1 MAAWASNLRPNVTM
15 SCIVLGAVGV
25 SLGFSVRVLMSQNS
39 TKETVI
45 IPSPRATQL
54 PKLSKEETS
63 ALPYP
68 PDALPGARD
77 VETPYGTIKVFEW
90 GPEDGEKVLLLHGI
104 STPCLSLGILG
115 EALVERGYRVMVFDF
130 FGRGYSDAPT
140 DIPYDIRLYS
150 TQMLLALASSKL
162 PWTGDNGFHII
173 GYSLGGGLAVSFAKY
188 YSHMIRSL
196 VLVASGGLIRSEHV
210 SRRSRILYSKGVL
223 PEPLLRWLVR
233 RRITPQ
239 PATTTSEAKMASE
252 VVATTTT
259 ATTTS
264 EQSTKKHHKN
274 SDASGG
280 DSFDN
285 AVLSPHR
292 PNSTVSSVMAWQVQ
306 HQQGFLTAFMS
317 SIRHAPI
324 YEQREDW
331 MKLGQL
337 LAARRKASS
346 ASGADEDEE
355 SVGGR
360 SLPGLLGG
368 KVLLVLGSTD
378 PVIVKEELIHDAIS
392 VLGEDGF
399 EAVVLDCGHEIV
411 MTRGEEVAGL
421 AAGFWSRI

>member
-1 MAAWASNLRPNVTM
+1 MAAWASGLRPTQVTT
-15 SCIVLGAVGV
+15 SCLILGAVGV
-25 SLGFSVRVLMSQNS
+25 SLGLSVRVLLNQNS
-39 TKETVI
+39 TKKPI
-45 IPSPRATQL
+45 IIQSPRATQI
-54 PKLSKEETS
+54 PQLSKEETS
-63 ALPYP
+63 SLPYP

-77 VETPYGTIKVFEW
+77 VETPYGIIKVFEW

-115 EALVERGYRVMVFDF
+115 EALVEKGYRVMLFDF
-130 FGRGYSDAPT
+130 FGRGYSDTPT
-140 DIPYDIRLYS
+140 DIPFDIRLYS
-150 TQMLLALASSKL
+150 TQILLALVSSRL

-210 SRRSRILYSKGVL
+210 SRRSRILYSEGVL
-223 PEPLLRWLVR
+223 PEHLLRWLVR

-252 VVATTTT
+252 VVATTSNTPEP
-259 ATTTS
+259 S
-264 EQSTKKHHKN
+264 SKKHHKN

-306 HQQGFLTAFMS
+306 HQQGFLTAFMG

-331 MKLGQL
+331 IKLGQL
-337 LAARRKASS
+337 LAARRKAS
-346 ASGADEDEE
+346 ASDADE
-355 SVGGR
+355 GAAAQQ
-360 SLPGLLGG
+360 LPGLLGG

-378 PVIVKEELIHDAIS
+378 PVIVKEELIHDATS

-399 EAVVLDCGHEIV
+399 EAVLLDCGHEIV
-411 MTRGEEVAGL
+411 MTKGKEVAGL

>member
-1 MAAWASNLRPNVTM
+1 MLLN
-15 SCIVLGAVGV
+15 
-25 SLGFSVRVLMSQNS
+25 QNS
-39 TKETVI
+39 TKKPI
-45 IPSPRATQL
+45 IIQSPRATQI
-54 PKLSKEETS
+54 PQLSKEETS
-63 ALPYP
+63 SLPYP

-77 VETPYGTIKVFEW
+77 VETPYGIIKVFEW

-115 EALVERGYRVMVFDF
+115 EALVEKGYRVMLFDF
-130 FGRGYSDAPT
+130 FGRGYSDTPT
-140 DIPYDIRLYS
+140 DIPFDIRLYS
-150 TQMLLALASSKL
+150 TQILLALVSSRL

-210 SRRSRILYSKGVL
+210 SRRSRILYSEGVL
-223 PEPLLRWLVR
+223 PEHLLRWLVR

-252 VVATTTT
+252 VVATTSNTPEP
-259 ATTTS
+259 S
-264 EQSTKKHHKN
+264 SKKHHKN

-306 HQQGFLTAFMS
+306 HQQGFLTAFMG

-331 MKLGQL
+331 IKLGQL
-337 LAARRKASS
+337 LAARRKAS
-346 ASGADEDEE
+346 ASDADEGAA
-355 SVGGR
+355 VQQ
-360 SLPGLLGG
+360 LPGLLGG

-378 PVIVKEELIHDAIS
+378 PVIVKEELIHDATS

-399 EAVVLDCGHEIV
+399 EAVLLDCGHEIV
-411 MTRGEEVAGL
+411 MTKGKEVAGL

>member
-1 MAAWASNLRPNVTM
+1 MAAWASGLRPTQVTT
-15 SCIVLGAVGV
+15 SCLILGAVGV
-25 SLGFSVRVLMSQNS
+25 SLGLSVRVLLNQNS
-39 TKETVI
+39 TKKPII
-45 IPSPRATQL
+45 IPSPRATQI
-54 PKLSKEETS
+54 PQLSKEETS
-63 ALPYP
+63 SLPYP

-77 VETPYGTIKVFEW
+77 VETPYGIIKVFEW

-115 EALVERGYRVMVFDF
+115 EALVEKGYRVMLFDF
-130 FGRGYSDAPT
+130 FGRGYSDTPT
-140 DIPYDIRLYS
+140 DIPFDIRLYS
-150 TQMLLALASSKL
+150 TQILLALVSSRL

-210 SRRSRILYSKGVL
+210 SRRSRILYSEGVL
-223 PEPLLRWLVR
+223 PEHLLRWLVR

-252 VVATTTT
+252 VVATTSNTPEP
-259 ATTTS
+259 S
-264 EQSTKKHHKN
+264 SKKHHKN

-306 HQQGFLTAFMS
+306 HQQGFLTAFMG

-331 MKLGQL
+331 IKLGQL
-337 LAARRKASS
+337 LAARRKAS
-346 ASGADEDEE
+346 ASDADE
-355 SVGGR
+355 GAAAQQ
-360 SLPGLLGG
+360 LPGLLGG

-378 PVIVKEELIHDAIS
+378 PVIVKEELIHDATS

-399 EAVVLDCGHEIV
+399 EAVLLDCGHEIV
-411 MTRGEEVAGL
+411 MTKGKEVAGL

>member
-1 MAAWASNLRPNVTM
+1 M
-15 SCIVLGAVGV
+15 
-25 SLGFSVRVLMSQNS
+25 
-39 TKETVI
+39 
-45 IPSPRATQL
+45 
-54 PKLSKEETS
+54 
-63 ALPYP
+63 
-68 PDALPGARD
+68 
-77 VETPYGTIKVFEW
+77 
-90 GPEDGEKVLLLHGI
+90 EK
-104 STPCLSLGILG
+104 
-115 EALVERGYRVMVFDF
+115 GYRVMLFDF

-150 TQMLLALASSKL
+150 TQILLALASSKL
-162 PWTGDNGFHII
+162 AWTGNNGFHII
-173 GYSLGGGLAVSFAKY
+173 GYSLGGGLAVSFSKY

-210 SRRSRILYSKGVL
+210 SRRSRILYSEGVL

-239 PATTTSEAKMASE
+239 PATTTSETKMAGE
-252 VVATTTT
+252 VV
-259 ATTTS
+259 S
-264 EQSTKKHHKN
+264 SDNSSGESGKKHHKN

-331 MKLGQL
+331 IKLGQL
-337 LAARRKASS
+337 LAARRN
-346 ASGADEDEE
+346 ADEGE
-355 SVGGR
+355 
-360 SLPGLLGG
+360 LPGLLGG

-378 PVIVKEELIHDAIS
+378 PVIVKEELIHDATS

-399 EAVVLDCGHEIV
+399 EAVLLDSGHEIV

-421 AAGFWSRI
+421 AVGFWSRT

>member
-1 MAAWASNLRPNVTM
+1 MAAWASGLRPTQVTT
-15 SCIVLGAVGV
+15 SCLILGAVGV
-25 SLGFSVRVLMSQNS
+25 SLGLSVRVLLNQNS
-39 TKETVI
+39 TKKPI
-45 IPSPRATQL
+45 IIQSPRATQI
-54 PKLSKEETS
+54 PQLSKEETS
-63 ALPYP
+63 SLPYP

-77 VETPYGTIKVFEW
+77 VETPYGIIKVFEW

-115 EALVERGYRVMVFDF
+115 EALVEKGYRVMLFDF
-130 FGRGYSDAPT
+130 FGRGYSDTPT
-140 DIPYDIRLYS
+140 DIPFDIRLYS
-150 TQMLLALASSKL
+150 TQILLALVSSRL

-210 SRRSRILYSKGVL
+210 SRRSRILYSEGVL
-223 PEPLLRWLVR
+223 PEHLLRWLVR

-252 VVATTTT
+252 VVATTSNTPEP
-259 ATTTS
+259 S
-264 EQSTKKHHKN
+264 SKKHHKN

-306 HQQGFLTAFMS
+306 HQQGFLTAFMG

-331 MKLGQL
+331 IKLGQL
-337 LAARRKASS
+337 LAARRKAS
-346 ASGADEDEE
+346 ASDADEGAA
-355 SVGGR
+355 VQQ
-360 SLPGLLGG
+360 LPGLLGG

-378 PVIVKEELIHDAIS
+378 PVIVKEELIHDATS

-399 EAVVLDCGHEIV
+399 EAVLLDCGHEIV
-411 MTRGEEVAGL
+411 MTKGKEVAGL

>member
-1 MAAWASNLRPNVTM
+1 MLLN
-15 SCIVLGAVGV
+15 
-25 SLGFSVRVLMSQNS
+25 QNS
-39 TKETVI
+39 TKKPI
-45 IPSPRATQL
+45 IIQSPRATQI
-54 PKLSKEETS
+54 PQLSKEETS
-63 ALPYP
+63 SLPYP

-77 VETPYGTIKVFEW
+77 VETPYGIIKVFEW

-115 EALVERGYRVMVFDF
+115 EALVEKGYRVMLFDF
-130 FGRGYSDAPT
+130 FGRGYSDTPT
-140 DIPYDIRLYS
+140 DIPFDIRLYS
-150 TQMLLALASSKL
+150 TQILLALVSSRL

-210 SRRSRILYSKGVL
+210 SRRSRILYSEGVL
-223 PEPLLRWLVR
+223 PEHLLRWLVR

-252 VVATTTT
+252 VVATTSNTPEP
-259 ATTTS
+259 S
-264 EQSTKKHHKN
+264 SKKHHKN

-306 HQQGFLTAFMS
+306 HQQGFLTAFMG

-331 MKLGQL
+331 IKLGQL
-337 LAARRKASS
+337 LAARRKAS
-346 ASGADEDEE
+346 ASDADE
-355 SVGGR
+355 GAAAQQ
-360 SLPGLLGG
+360 LPGLLGG

-378 PVIVKEELIHDAIS
+378 PVIVKEELIHDATS

-399 EAVVLDCGHEIV
+399 EAVLLDCGHEIV
-411 MTRGEEVAGL
+411 MTKGKEVAGL

>member
-1 MAAWASNLRPNVTM
+1 MASWGSNLRPSVTTT
-15 SCIVLGAVGV
+15 CVVLGAVGV
-25 SLGFSVRVLMSQNS
+25 SLGLSVRALTNQNP
-39 TKETVI
+39 TKKAAI

-54 PKLSKEETS
+54 PQLSKEETS

-68 PDALPGARD
+68 PDALPGGRD

-115 EALVERGYRVMVFDF
+115 EALVEKGYRVMLFDF

-150 TQMLLALASSKL
+150 TQILLALASSKL
-162 PWTGDNGFHII
+162 AWTGNNGFHII
-173 GYSLGGGLAVSFAKY
+173 GYSLGGGLAVSFSKY

-210 SRRSRILYSKGVL
+210 SRRSRILYSEGVL

-239 PATTTSEAKMASE
+239 PATTTSETKMAGE
-252 VVATTTT
+252 VV
-259 ATTTS
+259 S
-264 EQSTKKHHKN
+264 SDNSSGESGKKHHKN

-331 MKLGQL
+331 IKLGQL
-337 LAARRKASS
+337 LAARRN
-346 ASGADEDEE
+346 ADEGE
-355 SVGGR
+355 
-360 SLPGLLGG
+360 LPGLLGG

-378 PVIVKEELIHDAIS
+378 PVIVKEELIHDATS

-399 EAVVLDCGHEIV
+399 EAVLLDSGHEIV

-421 AAGFWSRI
+421 AVGFWSRT

>member
-1 MAAWASNLRPNVTM
+1 MMAAWASNLRPQVTT
-15 SCIVLGAVGV
+15 SCLVLGAVGV
-25 SLGFSVRVLMSQNS
+25 SLGLSVRMLMSQNS
-39 TKETVI
+39 TKKQII

-54 PKLSKEETS
+54 PQLSKEEIS
-63 ALPYP
+63 SLPYP

-77 VETPYGTIKVFEW
+77 VETPYGIIKVFEW

-115 EALVERGYRVMVFDF
+115 EALVERGYRVMLFDF
-130 FGRGYSDAPT
+130 FGRGYSDTPT
-140 DIPYDIRLYS
+140 DIPFDIRLYS
-150 TQMLLALASSKL
+150 TQILLALASSKL
-162 PWTGDNGFHII
+162 PWTGDNGFHLI

-188 YSHMIRSL
+188 HSHMVRSL
-196 VLVASGGLIRSEHV
+196 VLVASAGLIRSEHV
-210 SRRSRILYSKGVL
+210 SRRSRILYSEGL
-223 PEPLLRWLVR
+223 FPESLVRWLVR

-259 ATTTS
+259 

-331 MKLGQL
+331 IKLGQL

-346 ASGADEDEE
+346 SDADESAEGA
-355 SVGGR
+355 GGR
-360 SLPGLLGG
+360 LPGLLGG

-378 PVIVKEELIHDAIS
+378 PVIVKEELIHDATS

-411 MTRGEEVAGL
+411 MTRGKEVAGL
-421 AAGFWSRI
+421 AAGFWSRV

>member
-1 MAAWASNLRPNVTM
+1 MASTWASNLRPQVTT

-25 SLGFSVRVLMSQNS
+25 SLGLSVRMLMSS
-39 TKETVI
+39 TSAQKKPI
-45 IPSPRATQL
+45 IIASPRTTQL
-54 PKLSKEETS
+54 PQLSREETAS
-63 ALPYP
+63 LSYP

-115 EALVERGYRVMVFDF
+115 EALVERGYRVMLFDF

-150 TQMLLALASSKL
+150 TQILLALASSKL

-210 SRRSRILYSKGVL
+210 SRRSRILYSEGIF
-223 PEPLLRWLVR
+223 PESLLRWLVR

-252 VVATTTT
+252 VVAAPSTTTT
-259 ATTTS
+259 

-292 PNSTVSSVMAWQVQ
+292 ANSTVSSVMAWQVQ

-331 MKLGQL
+331 IRLGQL
-337 LAARRKASS
+337 LAARRQAKEVAAS
-346 ASGADEDEE
+346 EK
-355 SVGGR
+355 
-360 SLPGLLGG
+360 LPGLLAG

-378 PVIVKEELIHDAIS
+378 PVIIKEELIHDATS

-399 EAVVLDCGHEIV
+399 EAVLLDCGHEIV
-411 MTRGEEVAGL
+411 MTKGKEVAGL
-421 AAGFWSRI
+421 AARFWSRT

>member
-1 MAAWASNLRPNVTM
+1 M
-15 SCIVLGAVGV
+15 
-25 SLGFSVRVLMSQNS
+25 LMSQNS
-39 TKETVI
+39 THKKPII

-54 PKLSKEETS
+54 PQLSKEETS
-63 ALPYP
+63 SLPYP
-68 PDALPGARD
+68 PDALPGTRD
-77 VETPYGTIKVFEW
+77 VETPYGIIKVFEW

-115 EALVERGYRVMVFDF
+115 EELVQRGYRVMLFDF

-140 DIPYDIRLYS
+140 DIPYDTRLYS
-150 TQMLLALASSKL
+150 TQILLALASSKL

-173 GYSLGGGLAVSFAKY
+173 GYSLGGGVAVSFAKY

-210 SRRSRILYSKGVL
+210 SRRSKILYSEGLL
-223 PEPLLRWLVR
+223 PESLLRWLIR

-239 PATTTSEAKMASE
+239 PAATTSEAKMANE
-252 VVATTTT
+252 VVATPSTTT
-259 ATTTS
+259 
-264 EQSTKKHHKN
+264 EQPAKKHHKN

-324 YEQREDW
+324 YEQRGDW
-331 MKLGQL
+331 IKLGQL
-337 LAARRKASS
+337 LAARRKAKKVS
-346 ASGADEDEE
+346 ASEREGEGESAREE
-355 SVGGR
+355 W
-360 SLPGLLGG
+360 LPGLLGG

-378 PVIVKEELIHDAIS
+378 PVIVKEELIHDATS

-399 EAVVLDCGHEIV
+399 EAVLLDCGHEIV
-411 MTRGEEVAGL
+411 MTKGKEVAGL
-421 AAGFWSRI
+421 AARFWSRT